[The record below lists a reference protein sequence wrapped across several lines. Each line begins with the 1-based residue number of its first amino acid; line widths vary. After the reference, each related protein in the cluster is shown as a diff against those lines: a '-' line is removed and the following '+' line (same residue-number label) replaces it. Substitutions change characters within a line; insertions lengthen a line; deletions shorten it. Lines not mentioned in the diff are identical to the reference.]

1 MVSFKTKEGGI
12 LVNKKTVTVSEMMQI
27 LNIGRNTAY
36 QLVNDRGFYPAFHI
50 GRKILINL
58 ELLDKWLE
66 EQGKAAVCKA
76 GEGG

>member
-1 MVSFKTKEGGI
+1 MDKRTA
-12 LVNKKTVTVSEMMQI
+12 TVEEFRQS
-27 LNIGRNTAY
+27 LNLGRNTAY
-36 QLVNDRGFYPAFHI
+36 QLVHDKDFYPAFHI